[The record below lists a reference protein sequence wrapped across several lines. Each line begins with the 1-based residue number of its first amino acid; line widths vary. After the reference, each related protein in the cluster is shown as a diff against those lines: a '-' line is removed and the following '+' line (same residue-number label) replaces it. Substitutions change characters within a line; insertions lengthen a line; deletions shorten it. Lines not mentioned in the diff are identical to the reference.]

1 MPMQKIMNT
10 LQIEAKLAE
19 QYKYKKLPA
28 ALSKQYRQLYLEN
41 IPSFL
46 SINGGGPLY
55 SKNGTLICSSYKRI
69 VIGDY
74 GAFIEFNDP
83 NFSKYMIAPGEEY
96 RVKDPRYKDNIK
108 YIWLT
113 LKDNSNIKI
122 YYQKK
127 PVTYAD
133 YKPGMLYVSVHEVIA
148 YES

>member
-1 MPMQKIMNT
+1 MNT

-19 QYKYKKLPA
+19 QYKYKKLPTT
-28 ALSKQYRQLYLEN
+28 LSQQYRQLYLEN

-55 SKNGTLICSSYKRI
+55 SKSGTLLCYSYKRI

-74 GAFIEFNDP
+74 GAFIEFNEP
-83 NFSKYMIAPGEEY
+83 NYSRYIIAPGQEY
-96 RVKDPRYKDNIK
+96 RVKDPQYKDNVK

-113 LKDNSNIKI
+113 LNDYSNIKI

-127 PVTYAD
+127 PVVYAD
-133 YKPGMLYVSVHEVIA
+133 YKPGMLYVSVHEVMA